1 MIMILTEMLIMIMML
16 IIIKI
21 KMILTV
27 LSRDGSL
34 DGMYND
40 NEDVDDRGALYLR
53 TGIVRAM

>member
-1 MIMILTEMLIMIMML
+1 MMMILTEMLIMIMML
-16 IIIKI
+16 ITIKI

-40 NEDVDDRGALYLR
+40 NEDVDDRGGLYLR